1 MKRFNTLADMLPV
14 RAFAPQ
20 TLRPQPNNTP
30 DAVLGKAVCAL
41 VFNATP
47 RFKWRGI
54 RCLLRPAV

>member
-1 MKRFNTLADMLPV
+1 MKRFLTLDDMLPI
-14 RAFAPQ
+14 RQIAPQ
-20 TLRPQPNNTP
+20 QLTPPKHSKP

-41 VFNATP
+41 VYNATP

>member
-1 MKRFNTLADMLPV
+1 MTLFNTLDRMMTA
-14 RAFAPQ
+14 RALAPQ
-20 TLRPQPNNTP
+20 QLKPQRHETR

-41 VFNATP
+41 IYQATP